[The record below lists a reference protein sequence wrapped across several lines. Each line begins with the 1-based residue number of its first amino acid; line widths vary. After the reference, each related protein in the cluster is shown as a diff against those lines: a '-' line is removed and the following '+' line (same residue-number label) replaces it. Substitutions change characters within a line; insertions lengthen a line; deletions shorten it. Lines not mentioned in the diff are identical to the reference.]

1 MIADAQALTD
11 NATNPSKVRNNV
23 IEVML
28 DYLAVGLNPTKTTFF
43 IQSEIVALPELTAYF
58 MNLVSLPRLLR
69 NPTVRRSEFEKKIPE
84 IIKVLKNGTAKA
96 NKVANQTLLEV
107 KKAMGI
113 DYFSNNQF
121 EEEQTKRYSTKQED

>member
-1 MIADAQALTD
+1 M
-11 NATNPSKVRNNV
+11 
-23 IEVML
+23 
-28 DYLAVGLNPTKTTFF
+28 
-43 IQSEIVALPELTAYF
+43 PELTAYF
-58 MNLVSLPRLLR
+58 MNLVTLPRLLR

-113 DYFSNNQF
+113 DYFF
-121 EEEQTKRYSTKQED
+121 